1 MTKPWFKVIY
11 TVVVVG
17 ALFLYHYGCS
27 WPKGCS
33 WLPEP
38 KPAPPRI
45 ETTKTSDTL
54 WKHDTVGIPF
64 PVYRIQQVP
73 KIVIEWRDRD
83 SVVIVDSMGLDSLR
97 KLMQNVSFTASTDT
111 TVTNTITTKYGSWTD
126 TLHLSSIYLFPANTA
141 SFVIK
146 RNDFNYDHLIQTII
160 NNTKTT
166 VYEQLSFWDKLQ
178 YAMYG
183 AAAGI
188 AVREV
193 AR

>member
-1 MTKPWFKVIY
+1 MQMNPIAKWILITLWVAALVA
-11 TVVVVG
+11 VVFY
-17 ALFLYHYGCS
+17 L
-27 WPKGCS
+27 KDCS

-45 ETTKTSDTL
+45 ESISTSDTL
-54 WKHDTVGIPF
+54 WKHDTVRVPF

-83 SVVIVDSMGLDSLR
+83 SNVTIDTSGIDSLR
-97 KLMQNVSFTASTDT
+97 KVLQFLSFTASTDT

-166 VYEQLSFWDKLQ
+166 TYEQLSFWDKLQ

-183 AAAGI
+183 AAAAL

-193 AR
+193 LR

>member
-1 MTKPWFKVIY
+1 MNPIVKWIRIVPWIL
-11 TVVVVG
+11 
-17 ALFLYHYGCS
+17 ALVAMIFFL
-27 WPKGCS
+27 KDCS
-33 WLPEP
+33 WLPTP
-38 KPAPPRI
+38 TPAPPRI
-45 ETTKTSDTL
+45 ETISTTDTL

-83 SVVIVDSMGLDSLR
+83 SNVTIDTSGIDSLR
-97 KLMQNVSFTASTDT
+97 KVLQFLSFTASTDT

-126 TLHLSSIYLFPANTA
+126 TLRLSSIYLFPANTA
-141 SFVIK
+141 SFTIK

-166 VYEQLSFWDKLQ
+166 TYEQLSFWDKLQ

-183 AAAGI
+183 AAAAL

-193 AR
+193 TR

>member
-1 MTKPWFKVIY
+1 MQMNPIAKWILVTLWAATLVAILLELKD
-11 TVVVVG
+11 
-17 ALFLYHYGCS
+17 
-27 WPKGCS
+27 CS
-33 WLPEP
+33 WLPTP

-45 ETTKTSDTL
+45 ETTSTTDTL
-54 WKHDTVGIPF
+54 WKHDIVRVPF

-83 SVVIVDSMGLDSLR
+83 SNVTIDTSGIDSLR
-97 KLMQNVSFTASTDT
+97 KVLQYLSFTASTDT

-126 TLHLSSIYLFPANTA
+126 TLSLSSIYLFPANTA

-166 VYEQLSFWDKLQ
+166 TYEQLSFWDKLQ

-183 AAAGI
+183 AAAAL

-193 AR
+193 TR

>member
-1 MTKPWFKVIY
+1 MTKPWFNVIY

-27 WPKGCS
+27 W
-33 WLPEP
+33 LPTP

-45 ETTKTSDTL
+45 VTSKTSDTL
-54 WKHDTVGIPF
+54 WKHDTVRVPF

-83 SVVIVDSMGLDSLR
+83 SIVIVDSMGIDSLR
-97 KLMQNVSFTASTDT
+97 KLMQNISFTASTDT

-126 TLHLSSIYLFPANTA
+126 TLRLSSIYLFPANTA
-141 SFVIK
+141 SFTIK

-166 VYEQLSFWDKLQ
+166 VYEQLSFWGKLQ

-193 AR
+193 TR

>member
-1 MTKPWFKVIY
+1 MQMNPIAKWVIL
-11 TVVVVG
+11 TLWAATLV
-17 ALFLYHYGCS
+17 AILLEL
-27 WPKGCS
+27 KDCS
-33 WLPEP
+33 WLPTP

-54 WKHDTVGIPF
+54 WKHDTVRVPF